1 MPSKVIKLDGR
12 ADRGAALLAAAAR
25 FPRRAAACDAR
36 FPLCAF
42 APPGPEAAVA
52 AADDDASAAPPP
64 GAFAFGFAP
73 KCPVD
78 ADTLSESAPPFG
90 FADGFRDRERELV
103 GDGGGGA
110 RIASVDPP
118 PKARAAA
125 AAAAAAAFR
134 AAAALAAAAA
144 APVIGFCLFGRG
156 SPPAL
161 GVDGARARLFEAAG
175 PGVAPRALPD
185 CV

>member
-1 MPSKVIKLDGR
+1 MPSNVIKLDWR
-12 ADRGAALLAAAAR
+12 ADRGAALLVAAAR

-36 FPLCAF
+36 FPLCAI
-42 APPGPEAAVA
+42 ALPGPEAAVA
-52 AADDDASAAPPP
+52 AADDDASPAPPP

-90 FADGFRDRERELV
+90 FAVDGLRERERELV

-110 RIASVDPP
+110 RPASVDPP

-144 APVIGFCLFGRG
+144 APVMGFCLFG
-156 SPPAL
+156 
-161 GVDGARARLFEAAG
+161 
-175 PGVAPRALPD
+175 
-185 CV
+185 